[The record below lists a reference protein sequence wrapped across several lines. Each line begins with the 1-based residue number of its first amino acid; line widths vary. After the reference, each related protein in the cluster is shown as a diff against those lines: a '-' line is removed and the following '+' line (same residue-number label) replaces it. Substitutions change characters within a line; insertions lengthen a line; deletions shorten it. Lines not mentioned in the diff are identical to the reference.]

1 MRTTSAPSP
10 ISWAISTCRST
21 ARPSLWPWWSAAWKN
36 TSWRKSPAC
45 ITVKPKQIVEIGPFK
60 IEFIHVTH
68 SIVSA
73 VALAITTPL
82 GVIIHTGDFKVD
94 PTPTDN
100 ELFDL
105 HTLADYG
112 KRGVL
117 LLLSDSTNSDRP
129 GYTESERAVRPRME
143 EIFNRAERR
152 VVVSCFSSSIHRIQL
167 VLDLAQECGRR
178 VAVIGRS
185 MVSVTEIAH
194 SLGLLDIPDGI
205 LLRPQD
211 AMGVAADKV
220 TFLISGTQ
228 GEPMS
233 ALSRVAVDNHKHVS
247 VEKGDTVVLSS
258 RIIPG
263 NEKAIF
269 RMIDHMARRGADVLY
284 GSMNPPLHVSGHA
297 SVEEMKLV
305 LNLVRPRYFM
315 PIHGEFRQLSKHA
328 RLAEH
333 LRFAGL
339 EESFIMESGEILE
352 IDHHGARKAGKV
364 PVGHVCIDSGS
375 VDDVVQDMVIRDR
388 RHLSE
393 DGIVLPII
401 AINRNS
407 GRMESLPEI
416 VSRGFNAGDGV
427 GVHRE
432 SPPVRGQNSGRLE
445 SGGEDRL
452 GRHEGKDPRGPEAL
466 HREGDVAASADHAGD
481 SGSIAARYLE
491 DASGFRGSAAR
502 LIVPADEAGIAAA
515 LREASAAGVPVT
527 VAGGGTGVTG
537 GGVPLGG
544 WVLSVEKLNR
554 LEIHP
559 GFAIAGAGVPLRD
572 LQAAAQRTGQFY
584 PPDPTENSAFLGGTI
599 STNASGSR
607 SFRFGATRRWVKC
620 LRVVLADGRRLDLRR
635 GDALDFD
642 PGTDSAA
649 RCHQEHRRL
658 PLAAGDGL
666 A

>member
-1 MRTTSAPSP
+1 MTDQKLQVIPLGGLGEFGMNMTAIRYADHIIVIDSGVMFPDAELLGVDLVMPDLTFLKENQEFVRALILTHGHEDHIGAVPYFLSE
-10 ISWAISTCRST
+10 ISVPVYGTDFTLALVDRRLEEYELEEEPRFIR
-21 ARPSLWPWWSAAWKN
+21 
-36 TSWRKSPAC
+36 
-45 ITVKPKQIVEIGPFK
+45 IQPKQIVDIGPFK

-117 LLLSDSTNSDRP
+117 LLLSDSTNADRA

-167 VLDLAQECGRR
+167 VLDLAQEFGRR

-185 MVSVTEIAH
+185 MVAVTEIAH
-194 SLGLLDIPDGI
+194 SLGRLDIADGI

-211 AMGVAADKV
+211 VMGLPPGKVAI
-220 TFLISGTQ
+220 LISGTQ

-233 ALSRVAVDNHKHVS
+233 ALARVAVDNHKHVS
-247 VEKGDTVVLSS
+247 MESGDTVVLSS

-339 EESFIMESGEILE
+339 EETFIMESGDVLE
-352 IDHHGARKAGKV
+352 IDHHGARKANRV
-364 PVGHVCIDSGS
+364 PVGRVCIDSGS
-375 VDDVVQDMVIRDR
+375 VDDVVQEVVIRDR

-401 AINRNS
+401 AINRHT
-407 GRMESLPEI
+407 GRMENPPEI
-416 VSRGFNAGDGV
+416 VSRGFALAEDGSEFMQNARQIV
-427 GVHRE
+427 AKT
-432 SPPVRGQNSGRLE
+432 LE
-445 SGGEDRL
+445 SSNQEEKTDWGVMKEKVR
-452 GRHEGKDPRGPEAL
+452 
-466 HREGDVAASADHAGD
+466 ADLKRY
-481 SGSIAARYLE
+481 IVKETARRPLIMPVILE
-491 DASGFRGSAAR
+491 
-502 LIVPADEAGIAAA
+502 V
-515 LREASAAGVPVT
+515 
-527 VAGGGTGVTG
+527 
-537 GGVPLGG
+537 
-544 WVLSVEKLNR
+544 
-554 LEIHP
+554 
-559 GFAIAGAGVPLRD
+559 
-572 LQAAAQRTGQFY
+572 
-584 PPDPTENSAFLGGTI
+584 
-599 STNASGSR
+599 
-607 SFRFGATRRWVKC
+607 
-620 LRVVLADGRRLDLRR
+620 
-635 GDALDFD
+635 
-642 PGTDSAA
+642 
-649 RCHQEHRRL
+649 
-658 PLAAGDGL
+658 
-666 A
+666 

>member
-1 MRTTSAPSP
+1 MTDHKLQVIPLGGLGEFGMNMT
-10 ISWAISTCRST
+10 AIRYADDIIIIDCGMMFPEAELLGVDLVMPDLTFLKENQEFIRALILTHGHEDHIGAVPYFLSEIDVPVYGT
-21 ARPSLWPWWSAAWKN
+21 AFTLALVDRRLEEYELEQEP
-36 TSWRKSPAC
+36 RF
-45 ITVKPKQIVEIGPFK
+45 ITVKPKQIIEVGPFK

-82 GVIIHTGDFKVD
+82 GIIVHTGDFKVD

-117 LLLSDSTNSDRP
+117 LLLSDSTNADRP

-143 EIFNRAERR
+143 EVFNRSERR
-152 VVVSCFSSSIHRIQL
+152 VIVSCFSSSIHRIQL
-167 VLDLAQECGRR
+167 VLDLAQEYGRR
-178 VAVIGRS
+178 VAVFGRS

-211 AMGVAADKV
+211 AMDSPPDKV
-220 TFLISGTQ
+220 AFLISGTQ

-233 ALSRVAVDNHKHVS
+233 ALARVAVDNHKHAG
-247 VEKGDTVVLSS
+247 VEAGDTVVLSA

-263 NEKAIF
+263 NERAIF
-269 RMIDHMARRGADVLY
+269 RMIDHMSRRGADVLY

-305 LNLVRPRYFM
+305 LNLLRPRYFM

-339 EESFIMESGEILE
+339 EESFIMESGDVLE

-364 PVGHVCIDSGS
+364 PVGRVCIDSGS
-375 VDDVVQDMVIRDR
+375 VDDVVQEVVIRDR

-401 AINRNS
+401 AINRHT
-407 GRMESLPEI
+407 GRAESLPEI
-416 VSRGFNAGDGV
+416 VSRGFALAEDGSEFIESARQIV
-427 GVHRE
+427 AKTLEGSNQEEKTDWGVMKEKIRAE
-432 SPPVRGQNSGRLE
+432 LKRYIVKETSRRPLIMPV
-445 SGGEDRL
+445 
-452 GRHEGKDPRGPEAL
+452 
-466 HREGDVAASADHAGD
+466 
-481 SGSIAARYLE
+481 I
-491 DASGFRGSAAR
+491 
-502 LIVPADEAGIAAA
+502 
-515 LREASAAGVPVT
+515 
-527 VAGGGTGVTG
+527 
-537 GGVPLGG
+537 
-544 WVLSVEKLNR
+544 
-554 LEIHP
+554 LEI
-559 GFAIAGAGVPLRD
+559 
-572 LQAAAQRTGQFY
+572 
-584 PPDPTENSAFLGGTI
+584 
-599 STNASGSR
+599 
-607 SFRFGATRRWVKC
+607 
-620 LRVVLADGRRLDLRR
+620 
-635 GDALDFD
+635 
-642 PGTDSAA
+642 
-649 RCHQEHRRL
+649 
-658 PLAAGDGL
+658 
-666 A
+666 

>member
-1 MRTTSAPSP
+1 MAENFLQVIPLGGLGEFGMNM
-10 ISWAISTCRST
+10 T
-21 ARPSLWPWWSAAWKN
+21 ALRYGDDIIVIDSGMMFPEDELLGVDLVMPDLTFLKENQEHVKALILTHGHQDHIGAVPYFL
-36 TSWRKSPAC
+36 TEIDVPVYGTAFTLALVERRLEEYALEEEPEL
-45 ITVKPKQIVEIGPFK
+45 ITVKPKQVLELGPFK

-68 SIVSA
+68 SIVSSL
-73 VALAITTPL
+73 ALAITTPL

-117 LLLSDSTNSDRP
+117 LLLSDSTNADRP

-143 EIFNRAERR
+143 EIFNRAENR

-167 VLDLAQECGRR
+167 VLDLAQEYNRR
-178 VAVIGRS
+178 VAVFGRS

-194 SLGLLDIPDGI
+194 SLGLLEIPDGI

-211 AMGVAADKV
+211 AMDLPTDKV
-220 TFLISGTQ
+220 AFLISGTQ

-233 ALSRVAVDNHKHVS
+233 ALARVAVDNHKHAS
-247 VEKGDTVVLSS
+247 VEKGDTVVLSA

-269 RMIDHMARRGADVLY
+269 RMIDHMSKRGADVLY

-339 EESFIMESGEILE
+339 EESFVMESGDILE
-352 IDHHGARKAGKV
+352 IDHHGARKADKV
-364 PVGHVCIDSGS
+364 QVGRVCIDSGS
-375 VDDVVQDMVIRDR
+375 VDEVVQEVVIRDR

-401 AINRNS
+401 AINRHT
-407 GRMESLPEI
+407 GRMENLPEI
-416 VSRGFNAGDGV
+416 VSRGFALAEDGSEFMQSARQIV
-427 GVHRE
+427 AKTLEGSNQEEKTDWGVMKEKIRADLKRYIVKE
-432 SPPVRGQNSGRLE
+432 TSRRPLIMPVILE
-445 SGGEDRL
+445 
-452 GRHEGKDPRGPEAL
+452 
-466 HREGDVAASADHAGD
+466 V
-481 SGSIAARYLE
+481 
-491 DASGFRGSAAR
+491 
-502 LIVPADEAGIAAA
+502 
-515 LREASAAGVPVT
+515 
-527 VAGGGTGVTG
+527 
-537 GGVPLGG
+537 
-544 WVLSVEKLNR
+544 
-554 LEIHP
+554 
-559 GFAIAGAGVPLRD
+559 
-572 LQAAAQRTGQFY
+572 
-584 PPDPTENSAFLGGTI
+584 
-599 STNASGSR
+599 
-607 SFRFGATRRWVKC
+607 
-620 LRVVLADGRRLDLRR
+620 
-635 GDALDFD
+635 
-642 PGTDSAA
+642 
-649 RCHQEHRRL
+649 
-658 PLAAGDGL
+658 
-666 A
+666 

>member
-1 MRTTSAPSP
+1 MSDQRLQIIPMGGLGEFGMNMT
-10 ISWAISTCRST
+10 AIRYGDDILVVDSGMMFPESELLGVDLVMPDLAYLKENQEHVRALILTHGHEDHIGAVPYFLSEIDVPVYGTDFTLELVKRRLEEYELAEEPRFIC
-21 ARPSLWPWWSAAWKN
+21 
-36 TSWRKSPAC
+36 
-45 ITVKPKQIVEIGPFK
+45 VKPKQMADIGPFK

-82 GVIIHTGDFKVD
+82 GTIVHTGDFKVD

-117 LLLSDSTNSDRP
+117 LLLSDSTNADRP

-143 EIFNRAERR
+143 DIFNRAEGR
-152 VVVSCFSSSIHRIQL
+152 VITSCFSSSIHRIQL
-167 VLDLAQECGRR
+167 VLELAQEFGRR
-178 VAVIGRS
+178 VALIGRS
-185 MVSVTEIAH
+185 MVTVTEIAH

-211 AMGVAADKV
+211 VMDLEPSKVAV
-220 TFLISGTQ
+220 LISGTQ

-233 ALSRVAVDNHKHVS
+233 ALSRVAVDNHKHIS
-247 VEKGDTVVLSS
+247 VKAGDTVALSS

-297 SVEEMKLV
+297 SMEEQKLV

-339 EESFIMESGEILE
+339 EETFILESGDVLE
-352 IDHHGARKAGKV
+352 IDRNGARKAGRV
-364 PVGHVCIDSGS
+364 TVGRVCIDSGS
-375 VDDVVQDMVIRDR
+375 VDDVVQEVVIRDR

-401 AINRNS
+401 AINRHT
-407 GRMESLPEI
+407 GRIESLPEI
-416 VSRGFNAGDGV
+416 VSRGFAVAGDGS
-427 GVHRE
+427 E
-432 SPPVRGQNSGRLE
+432 FIQ
-445 SGGEDRL
+445 
-452 GRHEGKDPRGPEAL
+452 
-466 HREGDVAASADHAGD
+466 
-481 SGSIAARYLE
+481 AARQIVAKTLE
-491 DASGFRGSAAR
+491 GSNQEEKTDWGVMKEKIRADLKR
-502 LIVPADEAGIAAA
+502 YIVKETSRRPLIM
-515 LREASAAGVPVT
+515 PVI
-527 VAGGGTGVTG
+527 
-537 GGVPLGG
+537 
-544 WVLSVEKLNR
+544 
-554 LEIHP
+554 LE
-559 GFAIAGAGVPLRD
+559 V
-572 LQAAAQRTGQFY
+572 
-584 PPDPTENSAFLGGTI
+584 
-599 STNASGSR
+599 
-607 SFRFGATRRWVKC
+607 
-620 LRVVLADGRRLDLRR
+620 
-635 GDALDFD
+635 
-642 PGTDSAA
+642 
-649 RCHQEHRRL
+649 
-658 PLAAGDGL
+658 
-666 A
+666 

>member
-1 MRTTSAPSP
+1 MTDQKLQVIPLGGLGEFGMNIT
-10 ISWAISTCRST
+10 AIRYGDDIIVVDSGMMFPDPELLGVDLVMPDITYLKDNQEHVRALILTHGHEDHIGGVPYFLGEIDVPVYGT
-21 ARPSLWPWWSAAWKN
+21 AFTLALVERRMEEYELEEEPRLN
-36 TSWRKSPAC
+36 R
-45 ITVKPKQIVEIGPFK
+45 VKPKQIIEIGPFK
-60 IEFIHVTH
+60 IEFINVTH
-68 SIVSA
+68 SIVSSL
-73 VALAITTPL
+73 ALAITTPM

-143 EIFNRAERR
+143 EIFNRAEGR

-167 VLDLAQECGRR
+167 VLDLAAESSRR

-194 SLGLLDIPDGI
+194 SLGLLEIPDGI

-211 AMGVAADKV
+211 AMDLPPDKV
-220 TFLISGTQ
+220 AFLISGTQ

-297 SVEEMKLV
+297 SVEEMRLV

-339 EESFIMESGEILE
+339 EETFIMESGEVLE
-352 IDHHGARKAGKV
+352 IDHHGARKAGTV

-375 VDDVVQDMVIRDR
+375 VDDVVQDIVIRDR

-407 GRMESLPEI
+407 GRIESLPEI
-416 VSRGFNAGDGV
+416 VSRGFNAGDGADFIDKARQLV
-427 GVHRE
+427 AKTLEGSNQEEKTDWGVMKEKIRADLKRFIVKE
-432 SPPVRGQNSGRLE
+432 TSRRPLIMPVILE
-445 SGGEDRL
+445 
-452 GRHEGKDPRGPEAL
+452 
-466 HREGDVAASADHAGD
+466 V
-481 SGSIAARYLE
+481 
-491 DASGFRGSAAR
+491 
-502 LIVPADEAGIAAA
+502 
-515 LREASAAGVPVT
+515 
-527 VAGGGTGVTG
+527 
-537 GGVPLGG
+537 
-544 WVLSVEKLNR
+544 
-554 LEIHP
+554 
-559 GFAIAGAGVPLRD
+559 
-572 LQAAAQRTGQFY
+572 
-584 PPDPTENSAFLGGTI
+584 
-599 STNASGSR
+599 
-607 SFRFGATRRWVKC
+607 
-620 LRVVLADGRRLDLRR
+620 
-635 GDALDFD
+635 
-642 PGTDSAA
+642 
-649 RCHQEHRRL
+649 
-658 PLAAGDGL
+658 
-666 A
+666 